1 MFLITQYLAI
11 SLRQHLK
18 KPSHITLKKLEMTKE
33 VTLDLVKDSKDKRDQ
48 LIVNLAWW
56 SKHLWPKLVNF
67 NLRKKS
73 S

>member
-1 MFLITQYLAI
+1 MFLITQCLAI

-48 LIVNLAWW
+48 LIVNLA
-56 SKHLWPKLVNF
+56 
-67 NLRKKS
+67 
-73 S
+73 